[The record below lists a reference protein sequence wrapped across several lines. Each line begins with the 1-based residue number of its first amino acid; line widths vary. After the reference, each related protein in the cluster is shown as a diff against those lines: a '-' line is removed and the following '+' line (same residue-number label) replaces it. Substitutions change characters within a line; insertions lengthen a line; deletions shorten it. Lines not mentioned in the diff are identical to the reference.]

1 MCLQLVPSLDYVPIT
16 YSMSAESDYPRPDFQ
31 RTQLHW
37 ESLDGPWDLLFDDE
51 DVGLTELWQ
60 YKGLPDEVT
69 LHADE
74 PDQVWDQTEADKI
87 TQQTA
92 AFPDRIA
99 KDNTHTKSQ
108 NTSNKKRT
116 IIVPYVFQCPAS
128 GINERTAHE
137 VLWYERS
144 VKDLRTDDARQR
156 GDRLVVRF
164 GAVDYVAQVWVEGQ
178 FIASHRGGHVPFD
191 IDITDVFHDSPG
203 SSKRLT
209 LRVFDSTS
217 DLTQPR

>member
-1 MCLQLVPSLDYVPIT
+1 
-16 YSMSAESDYPRPDFQ
+16 MSADLDYPRPDFQ

-37 ESLDGPWDLLFDDE
+37 ESLDGPWDFLFDDE
-51 DVGLTELWQ
+51 DVGLSERWQ
-60 YKGLPDEVT
+60 YRGLPDEVT
-69 LHADE
+69 LQADE
-74 PDQVWDQTEADKI
+74 HDQVWDQTEADKI

-92 AFPDRIA
+92 AFPDKIS
-99 KDNTHTKSQ
+99 KDNTRTKSQ
-108 NTSNKKRT
+108 NARNTKRS

-137 VLWYERS
+137 VLWYERR
-144 VKDLRTDDARQR
+144 VKDLRTDEARQR
-156 GDRLVVRF
+156 GDRLIVRF
-164 GAVDYVAQVWVEGQ
+164 GAVDYVAQVWVDGQ

-191 IDITDVFHDSPG
+191 IDITDVFHDSPEL
-203 SSKRLT
+203 SKRLT